1 VQMFY
6 DGAYSDVLAIGDVF
20 EREGKDLDWG
30 VHRIACIPAGDD
42 EASWRDNREEGE
54 IFMD

>member
-1 VQMFY
+1 MFY

-20 EREGKDLDWG
+20 EREGKDLDWV
-30 VHRIACIPAGDD
+30 VHRIACIPGGDD
-42 EASWRDNREEGE
+42 EASWRDNSEEGE